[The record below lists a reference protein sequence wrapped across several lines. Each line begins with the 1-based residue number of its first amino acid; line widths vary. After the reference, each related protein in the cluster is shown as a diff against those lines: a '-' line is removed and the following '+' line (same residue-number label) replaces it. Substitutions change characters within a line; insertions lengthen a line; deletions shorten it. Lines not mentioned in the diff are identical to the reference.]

1 MTSRRKARSSS
12 KPAASRPNGFLPLSQ
27 AMGRMT
33 GTKTKKR
40 EPSGTN
46 FLVKNDIL
54 RALLNSEYKHLR
66 PMLEQVDLKLG
77 EIIYQADQ
85 RIDHVYFPE
94 TAVVAMIDTVED
106 GGTVE
111 VGIIGRE
118 GMVGIN
124 IFLGCLVTPD
134 KAMVQ
139 ISGSAMRM
147 KTSDLRKELR
157 FGSPLQRLLLRYTQ
171 ALLAVISQ
179 SVACSQHHTVAQRL
193 ARWLL
198 TMRDRAESSEFKMPH
213 KSIAAMLGARR
224 GGITEAAGALQAAG
238 LITYSRARIRI
249 LDAAGLEK
257 KSCECYRF
265 IRQQFDGLL
274 SDVPKFLSG
283 KSRISSN
290 KGR

>member
-1 MTSRRKARSSS
+1 M
-12 KPAASRPNGFLPLSQ
+12 AA
-27 AMGRMT
+27 
-33 GTKTKKR
+33 KKR
-40 EPSGTN
+40 EASGMD
-46 FLVKNDIL
+46 FPVRNDIL
-54 RALLNSEYKHLR
+54 RALLNSEYKHLS
-66 PMLEQVDLKLG
+66 PKLEQVHLKRG

-94 TAVVAMIDTVED
+94 TAVVAMIDTVDD

-111 VGIIGRE
+111 VGIIGHE

-134 KAMVQ
+134 KALVQ

-147 KTSDLRKELR
+147 QTNDLREELR

-193 ARWLL
+193 SRWLL
-198 TMRDRAESSEFKMPH
+198 TMHDQAESNQFEMSH

-224 GGITEAAGALQAAG
+224 EGITEAAGKLQAAG
-238 LITYSRARIRI
+238 LITYSRAHISI
-249 LDAAGLEK
+249 LDEAGLK
-257 KSCECYRF
+257 KQSCECYRF
-265 IRQQFDGLL
+265 IRKQFDGLL
-274 SDVPKFLSG
+274 SDVPRFLSG
-283 KSRISSN
+283 GSRSSSHR
-290 KGR
+290 GR

>member
-1 MTSRRKARSSS
+1 
-12 KPAASRPNGFLPLSQ
+12 
-27 AMGRMT
+27 MGRTTEM
-33 GTKTKKR
+33 KTKR
-40 EPSGTN
+40 RQSSGKES
-46 FLVKNDIL
+46 LVKNDIL
-54 RALLNSEYKHLR
+54 RALLNAEYKHLS
-66 PMLEQVDLKLG
+66 PKLEQVNLNRG

-106 GGTVE
+106 GSTVE
-111 VGIIGRE
+111 VGIIGHE

-134 KAMVQ
+134 KAIVQ

-147 KTSDLRKELR
+147 KTNDLRKELR

-179 SVACSQHHTVAQRL
+179 SVACSQHHTVVQRL

-198 TMRDRAESSEFKMPH
+198 TMHDHAESNEFQMSH
-213 KSIAAMLGARR
+213 TSIAAVLGTRR
-224 GGITEAAGALQAAG
+224 ESVTEAAAKFQAAG
-238 LITYSRARIRI
+238 FITYSRARIRI
-249 LDAAGLEK
+249 LSRAGLKK

-274 SDVPKFLSG
+274 SDVPKFLSS
-283 KSRISSN
+283 KSRVSGN
-290 KGR
+290 GVR

>member
-1 MTSRRKARSSS
+1 MQGITEMKS
-12 KPAASRPNGFLPLSQ
+12 
-27 AMGRMT
+27 
-33 GTKTKKR
+33 KKR
-40 EPSGTN
+40 QSTGMGLP
-46 FLVKNDIL
+46 VRNDIL
-54 RALLNSEYKHLR
+54 RALLNSEYKHLS
-66 PMLEQVDLKLG
+66 PKLEHVHLKRG
-77 EIIYQADQ
+77 ESIYQANQ

-111 VGIIGRE
+111 VGIIGHE

-134 KAMVQ
+134 KAIVQ
-139 ISGSAMRM
+139 ISGGAMRM

-171 ALLAVISQ
+171 ALLAIISQ
-179 SVACSQHHTVAQRL
+179 SVACSQHHTVGQRL

-198 TMRDRAESSEFKMPH
+198 TMHDHAESNEFEMPH

-224 GGITEAAGALQAAG
+224 EGVTEAAGKLQAAG
-238 LITYSRARIRI
+238 LITYHRARIQI
-249 LDAAGLEK
+249 LDGGGLKK

-274 SDVPKFLSG
+274 RDAPGFLSG
-283 KSRISSN
+283 KVRISGA
-290 KGR
+290 KAR

>member
-1 MTSRRKARSSS
+1 MQRR
-12 KPAASRPNGFLPLSQ
+12 
-27 AMGRMT
+27 T
-33 GTKTKKR
+33 EVKTKKR
-40 EPSGTN
+40 QPSGADFPVRN
-46 FLVKNDIL
+46 AIL
-54 RALLNSEYKHLR
+54 SALLNADYEHLSR
-66 PMLEQVDLKLG
+66 KLERVDLKHG

-111 VGIIGRE
+111 VGIIGHE

-134 KAMVQ
+134 KAIVQ
-139 ISGSAMRM
+139 IAGSAMRM
-147 KTSDLRKELR
+147 KTNDLREELR

-171 ALLAVISQ
+171 ALLAIISQ
-179 SVACSQHHTVAQRL
+179 SVACSQHHTVGQRL

-198 TMRDRAESSEFKMPH
+198 TMHDQAESNEFDMPH
-213 KSIAAMLGARR
+213 RSIAVMLGARR
-224 GGITEAAGALQAAG
+224 VGVTESAGKLQAAG
-238 LITYSRARIRI
+238 LITYNRARIRI
-249 LDAAGLEK
+249 LDEAGLK
-257 KSCECYRF
+257 RKSCECYRF

-274 SDVPKFLSG
+274 SDVPAFLSG
-283 KSRISSN
+283 KSRISGY